1 MVNNR
6 VLRNVDEQS
15 ESWDISPEIP
25 VAPAIDGVVKEV
37 HGMFG
42 PIDFGI
48 NSIKDESRDV
58 NIKLPKHID
67 QATSGVLYAV

>member
-1 MVNNR
+1 MLMNR
-6 VLRNVDEQS
+6 VNHG
-15 ESWDISPEIP
+15 ICPEIP
-25 VAPAIDGVVKEV
+25 VAPAKDGVGKEAR
-37 HGMFG
+37 GMFG

-58 NIKLPKHID
+58 NIKVPKHID